1 MLLLNEGSALT
12 FAKEF
17 TITALEHGM
26 IKASDDPE
34 QTAKDIATF
43 YKTLAQSL
51 NKED

>member
-1 MLLLNEGSALT
+1 LNY
-12 FAKEF
+12 AKEF

-34 QTAKDIATF
+34 QTAKDIALF
-43 YKTLAQSL
+43 YKTLATSL